1 VRLGIEYAILNGP
14 PLSAGSTLMRPE
26 CRSSLPFQPLFV
38 IMEAVLIDRYEDIE
52 NVVSEEQ
59 EKKL

>member
-1 VRLGIEYAILNGP
+1 
-14 PLSAGSTLMRPE
+14 MRPE